1 MPKLFGSE
9 AMRRVHYKSIMNK
22 IEDISSDI
30 AHCREAEFSAEDKK
44 KLAIAR
50 KHLYHAAVK
59 LEEVRG

>member
-1 MPKLFGSE
+1 MPKLFGSD
-9 AMRRVHYKSIMNK
+9 AMRRVHYKSLMNQ
-22 IEDISSDI
+22 IEGLSVDI
-30 AHCREAEFSAEDKK
+30 AHCRDAEFSPGDKK